1 MADPLSITSLII
13 DVGDLIHRLLTYAK
27 KVRDASSDIRR
38 LTEELF
44 GLKGI
49 LEHLSSQFESS
60 SSPKTGK
67 LASVAT
73 KSLNSTLEKANESVQ
88 LLLLDLEEPTSRL
101 KRLKQKL
108 EWPFTQEQ
116 FATHLTRLERVKSW
130 LIIVLSSDSLAIQR
144 DLHGK
149 ITSLATSLEA
159 ELKIRDDEKARA
171 AHNDL
176 LRWLAPVS
184 PVSIHQQVSRDRVDH
199 TGKWFVNHTFED
211 WIMSDVVDRNI
222 LCLLGKC
229 MSVKSLC
236 TPTKADGFLPAGIG
250 KTTLFAHAV
259 DELAAFT
266 ATGHGLV
273 FAYFYCRFSDVDFQN
288 PVNILGSLVA
298 QISASVPSILDTIR
312 PFFEATDSHPHR
324 QPIDISVVADAIT
337 KCAQNGRRAILLID
351 AINESVSYQE
361 LIRSLLKISE
371 LTPNLRIFLT
381 GTDDIVSE
389 RHARILHMSSSI
401 IRDDI
406 DTFIRFRLQHD
417 STLKSLSTRLQDQV
431 WKALMEG
438 ADGSFRW
445 TQLSLENLASL
456 RTAKSIREALK
467 TLPRTLGEA
476 YIHMLERISPSDR
489 DLVRNT
495 LFWLSFSKRLLT
507 LPELSEAVVLE
518 EACTILDEDTKL
530 ISPRILLHI
539 CQGLITEDEF
549 GRVNLAH
556 ASVKEFLTSE
566 WIRTS
571 SVRYF
576 SLNSVTADQ
585 TMTRLCLTYLCLDNF
600 RSGYASSFDEVAAR
614 EQEHPFLSYAAAYWA
629 THGGACDFDEDDDRQ
644 LVNKLFN
651 SRDLPRQGNYGVWVQ
666 TLIPEAELE
675 VIETTHPLYYAAS
688 FGLVPVVRAILASV
702 PDLKVDAPG
711 GRYGSTP
718 LFVACWRGHYEA
730 AELLLQAGADPY
742 LPDSGAGVTIF
753 SLPHSDQFAQFL
765 ATVLSRRQQGT
776 GTRTYRAAAPHAD
789 TFMPNAGV
797 LPTRDGSS
805 HRTVQGIRKTEEANE
820 APDGDDSNEPADS
833 AEQQQL
839 AINALAVAPSTT
851 DPTVE
856 GFEQQIRQLFPGLE
870 PSALIHRFA
879 REQLRR
885 YDRLVALQRAHSD
898 AVRNRSCPSGPYCS
912 AVAPGGGVSSRASG
926 PSLTAQFECPTCF
939 QVKQFQKA
947 LDWPKHVAEDLQ
959 PFTCT
964 FPDCADPRSFK
975 RKADWVRH
983 ETERHWL
990 LDWWVC
996 SYEDCGYQCFRQDN
1010 FVQHLV
1016 REHEMAEPRVENIKA
1031 ATATQRALD
1040 AQRHV
1045 NVENP
1050 WELVR
1055 QCHHESRTTP
1065 QQESCRFC
1073 GEKFDKWKRLMVHV
1087 SRHLEQLAL
1096 PILGLAKQYAGALEG

>member
-60 SSPKTGK
+60 SPPETRK

-73 KSLNSTLEKANESVQ
+73 DSLNSTLEKANESVQ

-159 ELKIRDDEKARA
+159 ELKIRDEEKVQA

-184 PVSIHQQVSRDRVDH
+184 PVSIHQQISRDRVDC
-199 TGKWFVNHTFED
+199 TGNF
-211 WIMSDVVDRNI
+211 
-222 LCLLGKC
+222 LL
-229 MSVKSLC
+229 
-236 TPTKADGFLPAGIG
+236 AGIG

-266 ATGHGLV
+266 AKGHGLV

-298 QISASVPSILDTIR
+298 QISKSVPSILDTIR

-324 QPIDISVVADAIT
+324 QPSDISVVADAIT
-337 KCAQNGRRAILLID
+337 NCTQNDRRVILLID

-401 IRDDI
+401 ISDDI

-456 RTAKSIREALK
+456 RTAKSIREALR

-476 YIHMLERISPSDR
+476 YIHMLERISPSDKE
-489 DLVRNT
+489 LGRNT

-507 LPELSEAVVLE
+507 LSELSEAVVLE

-576 SLNSVTADQ
+576 SLDPATADQ

-600 RSGYASSFDEVAAR
+600 RSGYESSFDELAAR
-614 EQEHPFLSYAAAYWA
+614 EQEHPFLSYAAAFWA
-629 THGGACDFDEDDDRQ
+629 THGGACDFDEDGDRQ

-702 PDLKVDAPG
+702 PDLQVDAPG

-753 SLPHSDQFAQFL
+753 SL
-765 ATVLSRRQQGT
+765 
-776 GTRTYRAAAPHAD
+776 
-789 TFMPNAGV
+789 
-797 LPTRDGSS
+797 
-805 HRTVQGIRKTEEANE
+805 
-820 APDGDDSNEPADS
+820 
-833 AEQQQL
+833 
-839 AINALAVAPSTT
+839 
-851 DPTVE
+851 
-856 GFEQQIRQLFPGLE
+856 
-870 PSALIHRFA
+870 
-879 REQLRR
+879 
-885 YDRLVALQRAHSD
+885 
-898 AVRNRSCPSGPYCS
+898 
-912 AVAPGGGVSSRASG
+912 
-926 PSLTAQFECPTCF
+926 
-939 QVKQFQKA
+939 
-947 LDWPKHVAEDLQ
+947 
-959 PFTCT
+959 
-964 FPDCADPRSFK
+964 
-975 RKADWVRH
+975 
-983 ETERHWL
+983 
-990 LDWWVC
+990 
-996 SYEDCGYQCFRQDN
+996 
-1010 FVQHLV
+1010 
-1016 REHEMAEPRVENIKA
+1016 
-1031 ATATQRALD
+1031 
-1040 AQRHV
+1040 
-1045 NVENP
+1045 
-1050 WELVR
+1050 
-1055 QCHHESRTTP
+1055 
-1065 QQESCRFC
+1065 
-1073 GEKFDKWKRLMVHV
+1073 
-1087 SRHLEQLAL
+1087 
-1096 PILGLAKQYAGALEG
+1096 